1 MHKVQTPDGYILT
14 VFRIPGLTGEAAN
27 ANKPAVLFQHG
38 ILDSA
43 DAWIMNK
50 AEVAPAFV
58 VARLGYDVWL
68 GNTRGN
74 KYSREHI
81 KLTTYDAAFWDF
93 DFQTM
98 GEGDIPGI
106 ISYIRSY
113 HGDVKIA
120 YIGHSQGTSQ
130 MFSELSLN

>member
-1 MHKVQTPDGYILT
+1 M
-14 VFRIPGLTGEAAN
+14 
-27 ANKPAVLFQHG
+27 NKP
-38 ILDSA
+38 
-43 DAWIMNK
+43 
-50 AEVAPAFV
+50 EVAPAFV

-74 KYSREHI
+74 KYSQEHI
-81 KLTTYDAAFWDF
+81 SLTTYDAAFWDF

-106 ISYIRSY
+106 LSYIRSY
-113 HGDVKIA
+113 HGDVKVA

-130 MFSELSLN
+130 MFSELSLNQDYYADKVSIFLALGPVMRLTNSGSSLIQFFGAN